1 MRVAFLLLIAAS
13 SPATAYFCHLP
24 ACPQRAETVRARP
37 AFASPTMSMRATHDL
52 ISGSTVEP
60 APSRSR
66 TVHLMLRG
74 GFSIG
79 HFLTAVS
86 NAADALPALF
96 ILSISI
102 MLEVLATTCM
112 KLASTKSP
120 AWFSG
125 VFVGYFLCF
134 SIFPLALR
142 RLPLSI
148 AYATWS
154 GVGTAASV
162 VIGAAYF
169 GEKITLLKL
178 LWIACIVAGVAG
190 LNL

>member
-13 SPATAYFCHLP
+13 SPATANFCHLP

-37 AFASPTMSMRATHDL
+37 VFASRTTMSMRATHGL

-60 APSRSR
+60 ARSR
-66 TVHLMLRG
+66 TVHLVLRG

-79 HFLTAVS
+79 HFLTAIG